1 MIYSN
6 NDTYLKIKKKIKLHK
21 YNLNEQVVKS
31 KILITITGL
40 LNANLSLKIMGSH
53 FYWCAQDIRV
63 MKQF

>member
-40 LNANLSLKIMGSH
+40 LNANLSLKIMDSY
-53 FYWCAQDIRV
+53 FYWCA
-63 MKQF
+63 